1 MPDMVSTV
9 APTAAS
15 ERFVL
20 LDALRGFALLG
31 VFMANMLTF
40 SGWFTASAA
49 EQMALAGGVVPRDLF
64 TALFTGLVDGKFY
77 TIFSFLFGIGF
88 ALQLDRL
95 EARGDR
101 APARFR
107 RRLFGL
113 LAIGLIH
120 LVLIWFGDILTL
132 YALAGFVLLTVRG
145 WSDRRLL
152 TLAAV
157 LVVLPVPG
165 TVLLHMLG
173 IPADFGFT
181 ALSERTARA
190 LGGDPAQFN
199 AAWVRRPDW
208 ASFAQ
213 WQLSSAVWRIG
224 SLLEQ
229 WRTAKVIA
237 IMLLGLWAGRRLIA
251 GTLFSDRGRLWR
263 VFWWGL
269 ALGVP
274 GNLLYAAMGDV
285 TGGFGTRLLLAE
297 AGYGLGVIPLGLAYA
312 AGFALLWSRSA
323 GVLGLFA
330 APGRMALTNY
340 LTQSVLG
347 VLIGHGIGLGL
358 AGRLDP
364 GQFVPLTLA
373 IFAGQAVL
381 SALWLRYLG
390 QGPFERLWRWMTYG
404 GTHRA
409 LPAAA

>member
-1 MPDMVSTV
+1 MAGAV
-9 APTAAS
+9 APTAGG
-15 ERFVL
+15 ERVVL

-31 VFMANMLTF
+31 VFMANMLSF
-40 SGWFTASAA
+40 SGWFIVSAA
-49 EQMALAGGVVPRDLF
+49 EQSALAGGAGPRDLF
-64 TALFTGLVDGKFY
+64 MALFTGLVDGKFY

-101 APARFR
+101 GPARFR

-113 LAIGLIH
+113 LAIGLVH

-132 YALAGFVLLTVRG
+132 YALSGFVLLAVRG
-145 WSDRRLL
+145 WGDRRLL
-152 TLAAV
+152 LLAAV
-157 LVVLPVPG
+157 LVVLPLPG
-165 TVLLHMLG
+165 TVLLHALG
-173 IPADFGFT
+173 IPADFDFT
-181 ALSERTARA
+181 ALSERAARA
-190 LGGDPAQFN
+190 LGGDPAQFG

-229 WRTAKVIA
+229 WRPAKVIA

-251 GTLFSDRGRLWR
+251 GTLFSDRRRLRR
-263 VFWWGL
+263 VLLWGL

-285 TGGFGTRLLLAE
+285 TGAFGARLLLAE
-297 AGYGLGVIPLGLAYA
+297 GGYALGVLPLGLAYA
-312 AGFALLWSRSA
+312 AGFALLWPRAA
-323 GVLGLFA
+323 GALGVFA

-340 LTQSVLG
+340 LTQSVVG

-358 AGRLDP
+358 GGRLAP
-364 GQFVPLTLA
+364 GQFVLLTLA
-373 IFAGQAVL
+373 IFAVQAGL
-381 SALWLRYLG
+381 SHLWLRHLG

-404 GTHRA
+404 NARRP
-409 LPAAA
+409 LPATA